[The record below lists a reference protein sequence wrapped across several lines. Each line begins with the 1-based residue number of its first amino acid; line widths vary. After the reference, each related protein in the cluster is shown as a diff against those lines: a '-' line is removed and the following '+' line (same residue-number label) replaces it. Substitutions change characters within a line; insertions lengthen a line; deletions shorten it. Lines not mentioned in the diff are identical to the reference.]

1 MIKDINPYIPMYDS
15 SIYLFALILCIIAI
29 LLFYILKHISKKYR
43 GKTKNSPKHILKK
56 FKELD
61 LSNPKQAAYDI
72 SKYGKILANT
82 NESKQKLKQL
92 NKLLEQYKYKKDV
105 SNLDN
110 EIKQKYNRFMLYIN
124 KQK

>member
-15 SIYLFALILCIIAI
+15 SIYLFALILCIIAM

-110 EIKQKYNRFMLYIN
+110 EIKQKYNQFMLYIN

>member
-15 SIYLFALILCIIAI
+15 SIYIFSLILCIIAI
-29 LLFYILKHISKKYR
+29 LLFYILKNISKKYR
-43 GKTKNSPKHILKK
+43 SGTENSTKHILKK
-56 FKELD
+56 FKEID
-61 LSNPKQAAYDI
+61 LSNPKQTAYDI

-82 NESKQKLKQL
+82 SEAKQILKQL

-105 SNLDN
+105 SNVDN
-110 EIKQKYNRFMLYIN
+110 EIKQKYNQFMLYIV

>member
-1 MIKDINPYIPMYDS
+1 LIKDINPYIPMYDS